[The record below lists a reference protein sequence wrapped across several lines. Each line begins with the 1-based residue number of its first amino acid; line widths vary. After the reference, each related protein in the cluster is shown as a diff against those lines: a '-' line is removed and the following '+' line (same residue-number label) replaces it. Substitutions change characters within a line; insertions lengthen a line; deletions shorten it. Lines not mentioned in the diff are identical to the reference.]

1 MKTNNWY
8 RSTSFF
14 QSIVPA
20 KFGHSIVVSEG
31 GILLIDRN
39 WSTYINYWSVG
50 EQGIFKVD
58 VHLHSM
64 LYVLRLL
71 ETDSKKSGQIQKL
84 TCGKKSTILE
94 LSS

>member
-1 MKTNNWY
+1 MQNEFSFKSVGATTTTAPTQSRSYKSPKYIFMKTNHWY
-8 RSTSFF
+8 KSTSFF

-50 EQGIFKVD
+50 EQGIFKVN
-58 VHLHSM
+58 VHLVC
-64 LYVLRLL
+64 Y
-71 ETDSKKSGQIQKL
+71 
-84 TCGKKSTILE
+84 
-94 LSS
+94 